1 MRPRPLDKKSFFF
14 FPAVAVSDEA
24 RHREEG
30 MVNRPWHASM
40 ALSHLSPEGI
50 RECCLHQLSFI
61 YDNKIMFF
69 YSFSMDWWVS
79 AQSSQNV
86 WYFFFMLG
94 WESPKRYSICVVCKY
109 LHNQTIIITR
119 VWGARFAV
127 AFLFIYVT
135 LGYDQE
141 WFIGG
146 FMMAFLVRW
155 QGRRMCDQFPTLA
168 IHSSTTVSPGWCDDA
183 ASNRIITAKQHTI
196 YLAPVSGTHQGT
208 WLLHTSQLCFVLANT
223 KMELGWSGFFFF
235 WLGARSSK
243 GPQRVSTAWA
253 WQECLRRELG
263 KLSHTGGMCS
273 ERIGLSYIYR
283 IDGRYRPSNQ
293 GKKKK
298 GGFHQFGGC

>member
-1 MRPRPLDKKSFFF
+1 
-14 FPAVAVSDEA
+14 
-24 RHREEG
+24 
-30 MVNRPWHASM
+30 
-40 ALSHLSPEGI
+40 
-50 RECCLHQLSFI
+50 
-61 YDNKIMFF
+61 MFF

-94 WESPKRYSICVVCKY
+94 RESPKRYSICVACKY

-168 IHSSTTVSPGWCDDA
+168 MHSSTTVSPGWCDDA

-235 WLGARSSK
+235 FGLGPGLARAHK
-243 GPQRVSTAWA
+243 
-253 WQECLRRELG
+253 ECLRPELG
-263 KLSHTGGMCS
+263 KSVYGESLASCHILGACAAK
-273 ERIGLSYIYR
+273 ELACHIYIE
-283 IDGRYRPSNQ
+283 
-293 GKKKK
+293 
-298 GGFHQFGGC
+298 